1 MKIQE
6 MNNAINSACGKY
18 YVKPIFS
25 PKQNYAVYGVA
36 NELYEINTVKERL
49 TKIGA
54 SSFRLVKNDFGFA
67 IICFN
72 I

>member
-1 MKIQE
+1 MNIQE
-6 MNNAINSACGKY
+6 INNAVNSACGKY

-36 NELYEINTVKERL
+36 NEKFYIDEVKERL

-54 SSFRLVKNDFGFA
+54 SKFRLVKNEFGFA
-67 IICFN
+67 IICFA